1 MSTVTFGGAEIATAG
16 KLPAL
21 RQQLPGFTL
30 VGKDL
35 ADITADDFHGK
46 RLVLNIFPS
55 LDTSTCAMSVRR
67 FNEMVSRWPNTSILC
82 VSQDLPFAQGRF
94 CVVEGIENVVVG
106 SAFRSD
112 FGTTYGVTMTDGPL
126 RGLLA
131 RAIVIADEQGKV
143 VYTRLSPVIE
153 EEPDYDEVA
162 AAVLGRTA

>member
-1 MSTVTFGGAEIATAG
+1 MSTVTFGGIGIAIAG

-21 RQQLPGFTL
+21 RQRLPEFEL

-35 ADITADDFHGK
+35 AAITSNDFQGR

-67 FNEMVSRWPNTSILC
+67 FNEMVSRWTNTVVLC
-82 VSQDLPFAQGRF
+82 VSMDLPFAQGRF

-112 FGTTYGVTMTDGPL
+112 FGQTYGVTMTNGPL

-131 RAIVIADEQGKV
+131 RAIVVADEHGTV
-143 VYTRLSPVIE
+143 VYTRLSPVLE
-153 EEPDYDEVA
+153 EEPEYDEVA
-162 AAVLGRTA
+162 AAVLGRK